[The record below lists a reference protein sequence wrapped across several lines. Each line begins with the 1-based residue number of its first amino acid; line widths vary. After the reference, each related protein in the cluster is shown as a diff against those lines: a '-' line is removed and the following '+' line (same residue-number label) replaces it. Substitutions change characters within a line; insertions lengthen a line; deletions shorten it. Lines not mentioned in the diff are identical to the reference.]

1 MAIDI
6 IARGLAT
13 SLIGADGKVA
23 TDKMPTI
30 EVGSTDGFTSIGKLT
45 DASQVNGKT
54 AEEILLMMLFGIANP
69 VFTEP
74 TVSIQLSENQPTLV
88 IGRASVVSGALV
100 FDRGTIEPA
109 YGTSGYRAGLP
120 ISYSIAGIESENSST
135 TYPFSFEITP
145 TEKENEIIYGVKY
158 SQGEQPLNSV
168 GAPYADPY
176 PAGELFRSIQLN
188 AAYPLYDAQGNEKT
202 FTWFKDL
209 DGEGYFTVFASE
221 SSGIKQSFVLPK
233 EVNVVG
239 IKSFDTMTNTWAWL
253 GGETAEYSLT
263 YFDKIVG
270 ENEITYIHNYPLT
283 GERELRIYV
292 E

>member
-88 IGRASVVSGALV
+88 IGRTSVVSGALV

-168 GAPYADPY
+168 GMPYADPY
-176 PAGELFRSIQLN
+176 PAGELFRSI
-188 AAYPLYDAQGNEKT
+188 
-202 FTWFKDL
+202 
-209 DGEGYFTVFASE
+209 
-221 SSGIKQSFVLPK
+221 
-233 EVNVVG
+233 
-239 IKSFDTMTNTWAWL
+239 
-253 GGETAEYSLT
+253 
-263 YFDKIVG
+263 
-270 ENEITYIHNYPLT
+270 
-283 GERELRIYV
+283 
-292 E
+292 

>member
-13 SLIGADGKVA
+13 SLVDNNGKIA

-30 EVGSTDGFTSIGKLT
+30 EVSSTNGFTSIGKLT

-69 VFTEP
+69 AFVDP
-74 TVSIQLSENQPTLV
+74 LVSIQLNENQPTLV
-88 IGRASVVSGALV
+88 IGRPSVVSGVLV
-100 FDRGTIEPA
+100 FDRGKIEPA
-109 YGTSGYRAGLP
+109 YGTSGYRTGLP
-120 ISYSIAGIESENSST
+120 ISYSIAGKEIESSAT

-158 SQGEQPLNSV
+158 GAGEQPLNSV
-168 GAPYADPY
+168 GSPYADPY
-176 PAGELFRSIQLN
+176 PAGEIFHALYLH
-188 AAYPLYDAQGNEKT
+188 AAHQFYDAQGNELD
-202 FTWFKDL
+202 FTWFTDL
-209 DGEGYFTVFASE
+209 DGEGYLSTFASE
-221 SSGIKQSFVLPK
+221 SSGTKQSFVLPK
-233 EVNVVG
+233 EVKVVG
-239 IKSFDTMTNTWAWL
+239 IKAIDLMTKEWTWL
-253 GGETAEYSLT
+253 GDETAEYSLT
-263 YFDKIVG
+263 YFTKTVG
-270 ENEITYIHNYPLT
+270 EKNITYVHNYPLT